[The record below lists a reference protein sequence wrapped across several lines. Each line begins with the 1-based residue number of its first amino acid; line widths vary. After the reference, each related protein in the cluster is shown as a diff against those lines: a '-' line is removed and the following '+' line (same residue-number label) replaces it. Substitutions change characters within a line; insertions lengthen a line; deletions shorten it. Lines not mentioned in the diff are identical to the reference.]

1 VSKFAIEG
9 LSQTLSD
16 ELEKTNIKVN
26 SLDPGRMRTE
36 MRRAA
41 YPAEN
46 SDKNPLPEDKSPA
59 IVYLMSEKT
68 KKLNGEQLT
77 LSDA

>member
-1 VSKFAIEG
+1 
-9 LSQTLSD
+9 
-16 ELEKTNIKVN
+16 
-26 SLDPGRMRTE
+26 